1 MRAELFDAG
10 SKLNIVPW
18 MDTPGMNDGY
28 FLALD
33 MEYKWPGE
41 FQQEIN
47 QRLMTEPLRKTF
59 LPWPRPF
66 PARCW
71 IDWTP
76 RYEGEDG
83 GLQIETVRHEL
94 MFNQYSFVSG
104 KLTQIPTDAAY
115 DPVININDT
124 RVADSKTVD
133 EIAAE
138 NPHPTEWLR
147 HALYNEKGGKDYSYC
162 QLEQPASLVQN
173 HHIGDE
179 FRPVVNYSPLF
190 APVDLTHPEWY
201 DVLDE
206 NGGPVDAPLRRMSL
220 RQDGR
225 YRLYLRPAN
234 WRWVPTVWANYLYVS
249 FFEMFT
255 TRLVYTTAW
264 FDRPPIYPRR
274 HDLIHTTQSATWE
287 YMHNLYSYDA
297 GISWA
302 LNGSRGAQD
311 LRFQI
316 IDAQWWT
323 QSEAFIFLSVD
334 PLTLAMWMWPPEA
347 GDIVMGIGEIDNV
360 SGAEQTVWLRQNRDL
375 TDIYL
380 RTVTGS
386 YIVPDFAVTT

>member
-1 MRAELFDAG
+1 
-10 SKLNIVPW
+10 
-18 MDTPGMNDGY
+18 
-28 FLALD
+28 
-33 MEYKWPGE
+33 
-41 FQQEIN
+41 
-47 QRLMTEPLRKTF
+47 
-59 LPWPRPF
+59 
-66 PARCW
+66 
-71 IDWTP
+71 
-76 RYEGEDG
+76 
-83 GLQIETVRHEL
+83 
-94 MFNQYSFVSG
+94 
-104 KLTQIPTDAAY
+104 
-115 DPVININDT
+115 
-124 RVADSKTVD
+124 
-133 EIAAE
+133 
-138 NPHPTEWLR
+138 
-147 HALYNEKGGKDYSYC
+147 
-162 QLEQPASLVQN
+162 
-173 HHIGDE
+173 
-179 FRPVVNYSPLF
+179 VNYSPLF